1 MPDPKDE
8 DQKPDAEEAPAN
20 LFEDTDQTL
29 GDPEPPKVETTDREQ
44 TRRTL
49 ALILIWTFS
58 GMMGVAVLAAIFGP
72 LICNFDKELLSETLK
87 VVIPPTIAL
96 VGAVTGFYYGSE
108 RK

>member
-1 MPDPKDE
+1 MADKDQVNGKNDTLGVVSPTLFQE
-8 DQKPDAEEAPAN
+8 DQS
-20 LFEDTDQTL
+20 L
-29 GDPEPPKVETTDREQ
+29 GDPEPPLTQPKDREE

-58 GMMGVAVLAAIFGP
+58 GMIILALLAAIFGP
-72 LICNFDKELLSETLK
+72 MICNFDKQLLAETLK
-87 VVIPPTIAL
+87 VIIPPTIAL